1 MLIWDDQLIGSSIT
15 DDNIA
20 MVTSSCPVVVKKLV
34 VDHIPSGSG
43 TRGRRGPR
51 HNNISA

>member
-15 DDNIA
+15 DGNIV
-20 MVTSSCPVVVKKLV
+20 MVTSSCLAVVKKLV

-43 TRGRRGPR
+43 TRGRWGPR
-51 HNNISA
+51 HKDISA